1 MTENIVRD
9 ILVRYSENI
18 EIKKEV
24 LATPFMYIHGQFGYD
39 VKSIY
44 RSLLSESQHDLG
56 VFPNTFPNTIYE
68 YYWVQEGKPASE
80 PWIAIGRLENGL
92 YFYYRA
98 FTNDADARFATE
110 GHMDLYLSIRYGD
123 LIEFAMDSDT
133 YIRYMAETLAAP
145 ISEY

>member
-1 MTENIVRD
+1 MSSYRNIL
-9 ILVRYSENI
+9 IRYSQNI
-18 EIKKEV
+18 EIEKEV

-44 RSLLSESQHDLG
+44 RRLLSQSQHDLG

-68 YYWVQEGKPASE
+68 YYWVQEGKPALE
-80 PWIAIGRLENGL
+80 PWIAIGKLENGL

-98 FTNDADARFATE
+98 FTNEPDAMFSKS
-110 GHMDLYLSIRYGD
+110 GHMDLWVSVRYSD

-133 YIRYMAETLAAP
+133 YVKYIDETVFLEDQE
-145 ISEY
+145 I

>member
-1 MTENIVRD
+1 MAENTERN

-44 RSLLSESQHDLG
+44 RRLLSESEHDLG
-56 VFPNTFPNTIYE
+56 EFPNTFPNTIYE
-68 YYWVQEGKPASE
+68 YYWVQEGKPGLE
-80 PWIAIGRLENGL
+80 PWIALGRLENGL

-98 FTNDADARFATE
+98 YTNEPDARFSRG
-110 GHMDLYLSIRYGD
+110 GHMDLWLSIRYGD
-123 LIEFAMDSDT
+123 LIQFAMDSDT
-133 YIRYMAETLAAP
+133 YTRYMAETLDAP
-145 ISEY
+145 VSEY